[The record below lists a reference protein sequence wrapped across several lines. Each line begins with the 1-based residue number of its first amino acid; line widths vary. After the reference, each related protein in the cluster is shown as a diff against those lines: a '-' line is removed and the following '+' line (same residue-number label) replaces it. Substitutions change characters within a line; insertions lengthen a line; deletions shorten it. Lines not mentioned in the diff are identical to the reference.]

1 MSHRIL
7 QSTIVT
13 AALLLLVSATAF
25 PQIGIISAGS
35 NQIID
40 WDKTH
45 AAQLKGSVSSD
56 KAKVRWTC
64 PQNPDVRFKDGSSPE
79 TEVTFPRPGYFLL
92 TLAQKGPGRDSA
104 SSSVIVNVFKPH
116 SYKERLA
123 DLISLMTVDE
133 KIRQLTNESDSI
145 PRLGI
150 RKYNYWSE
158 ALHGVLGDGATSF
171 PQAVGMG
178 ATWDPDAIYRV
189 GTAISEEARVLNAVG
204 GKGLTYWSP
213 TINIARDPRWGRNEE
228 SYSEDPYL
236 LSRMGVSFV
245 KGMQGNDPYYLRV
258 VSTPKHFMANNE
270 EARRHTGSSDVD
282 MRSMFEYYLPAF
294 HSAIV
299 EGKAYSIMGAY
310 NEVNHVPCNANM
322 FLLTDLLRHTWGF
335 EGYVVSDCGAV
346 NDMVMGHHFFKT
358 GPEAAARSILAGCDL
373 DCGWE
378 YRRDLG
384 EAVAKGLLDVRDL
397 DRALTRVLSARFRL
411 GEFDPPDMVP
421 YSAIPKDRLDSKE
434 HRDLALEVARK
445 SIVLLKNNGI
455 LPLSKEKVKS
465 IAVIGPN
472 AAEPQLGIYSGW
484 PKVHIGA
491 LEGILGKASALGIR
505 VQYTMGCGI
514 SGASLRPIDS
524 RYFAKVEGSDQTGMK
539 GEYFDNMT
547 LSGKPVLT
555 RIDSMVNFNYGTG
568 SPAPGLPVDHFSIR
582 WKGRI
587 VPPDTIHHLGTSSDD
602 GIRLYLDGKLIIDD
616 WTDHAETPDQA
627 KVDLIPGKAYDVEI
641 QYFEDAQGA
650 CARLTWDFGEK
661 GFDEPKSIAA
671 KSDVAILVLGT
682 TPELSREELDR
693 TSIELPEVQRELISE
708 VASVNPNIIVI
719 LENGGPVALVGSEEK
734 ANAILEAWFPGEL
747 GGTAIA
753 EVLFGDVNPGGKLP
767 ETFYA
772 STQELPPMSDYDLIN
787 HPRTY
792 MYFEQPVLY
801 PFGYGLSYTK
811 FTYSG
816 LELSPTNVSNDGEL
830 QIHFTLQNT
839 GAVKGD
845 EVAQVYVH
853 DLHASIKVPINQ
865 LKRFQRVTLAP
876 GEKKTLTFTIPA
888 SEFSFYDTR
897 SNDLKTAPGSWE
909 IQVGSSSKDIR
920 LKQTVTIE

>member
-1 MSHRIL
+1 M
-7 QSTIVT
+7 
-13 AALLLLVSATAF
+13 
-25 PQIGIISAGS
+25 
-35 NQIID
+35 
-40 WDKTH
+40 
-45 AAQLKGSVSSD
+45 
-56 KAKVRWTC
+56 
-64 PQNPDVRFKDGSSPE
+64 
-79 TEVTFPRPGYFLL
+79 L
-92 TLAQKGPGRDSA
+92 TLAQKGPGQDSA

-189 GTAISEEARVLNAVG
+189 GTAISEEARVLNAVD

-671 KSDVAILVLGT
+671 KSDVVVLVLGT

-719 LENGGPVALVGSEEK
+719 LENGGPVALAGSEEK

-865 LKRFQRVTLAP
+865 LKRFQRDDARAWREEDSHL
-876 GEKKTLTFTIPA
+876 
-888 SEFSFYDTR
+888 YDTGIGVFV
-897 SNDLKTAPGSWE
+897 L
-909 IQVGSSSKDIR
+909 
-920 LKQTVTIE
+920 